1 MKASAI
7 VYTSN
12 TGFTAQYA
20 TLLAHQ
26 TGLPLFRL
34 EDSSALAPGTEV
46 LFLGWL
52 CAGKI
57 QGLKKA
63 MGRFF
68 IRCVCAVGMAPSQ
81 GYAQKLAHD
90 LGLSLPLYYLRGGYA
105 PARIRGRYRL
115 MMAMMKAIL
124 SKKTDTQSREAL
136 KAIELGADWVSAQQ
150 LEPVMDWLRK

>member
-20 TLLAHQ
+20 TLLSHQ
-26 TGLPLFRL
+26 TGLPLHRL
-34 EDSSALAPGTEV
+34 EEASALPRETQV
-46 LFLGWL
+46 LYLGWL

-63 MGRFF
+63 AARFQVEA
-68 IRCVCAVGMAPSQ
+68 VCAVGLAPECNLD
-81 GYAQKLAHD
+81 KLAGDNHCS
-90 LGLSLPLYYLRGGYA
+90 GLSLFYLRGGYA
-105 PARIRGRYRL
+105 PARIRGKYKM

-124 SKKTDTQSREAL
+124 SKKTDAQSREAL
-136 KAIELGADWVSAQQ
+136 KAIELGADWVSAPQ
-150 LEPVMDWLRK
+150 LEPVLDWLRG

>member
-20 TLLAHQ
+20 TL
-26 TGLPLFRL
+26 
-34 EDSSALAPGTEV
+34 
-46 LFLGWL
+46 
-52 CAGKI
+52 
-57 QGLKKA
+57 
-63 MGRFF
+63 
-68 IRCVCAVGMAPSQ
+68 
-81 GYAQKLAHD
+81 LAHD

-124 SKKTDTQSREAL
+124 SKETDAQSRKAL

-150 LEPVMDWLRK
+150 LEPVLDWLRE

>member
-26 TGLPLFRL
+26 TGLPL
-34 EDSSALAPGTEV
+34 
-46 LFLGWL
+46 
-52 CAGKI
+52 
-57 QGLKKA
+57 
-63 MGRFF
+63 
-68 IRCVCAVGMAPSQ
+68 
-81 GYAQKLAHD
+81 
-90 LGLSLPLYYLRGGYA
+90 PLYDLRGGYA

-115 MMAMMKAIL
+115 MMAMMKEIL
-124 SKKTDTQSREAL
+124 SKKTNAQSREAL

-150 LEPVMDWLRK
+150 LGPVLDWLQE